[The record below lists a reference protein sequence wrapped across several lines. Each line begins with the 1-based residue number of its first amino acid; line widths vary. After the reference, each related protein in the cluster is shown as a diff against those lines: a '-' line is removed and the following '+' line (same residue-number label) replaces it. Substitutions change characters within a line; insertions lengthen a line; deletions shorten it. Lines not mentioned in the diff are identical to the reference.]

1 MAPGVTG
8 NSGMLPYIPG
18 GGSPCTS
25 PSQGLHG
32 LSAGVVSPLLL
43 IAVMR
48 IIVIILITAWL
59 SRIVAGLRE
68 SFTPR
73 R

>member
-1 MAPGVTG
+1 MAPGVTVG
-8 NSGMLPYIPG
+8 SCPASLEEGLPALP
-18 GGSPCTS
+18 

-43 IAVMR
+43 IAITR
-48 IIVIILITAWL
+48 IIVIILIIAWL

-68 SFTPR
+68 SFTPKR
-73 R
+73 

>member
-1 MAPGVTG
+1 MMVGRCPASLEEG
-8 NSGMLPYIPG
+8 LPALP
-18 GGSPCTS
+18 

-32 LSAGVVSPLLL
+32 LSAGAVSPSLL
-43 IAVMR
+43 IAITR
-48 IIVIILITAWL
+48 IIVILIMAWL